1 MMKGAID
8 ALSME
13 EKQIWMAKQVYIAL
27 SNGLMACASLGI
39 DSSPMEVLIKLLL
52 INYLNLRIKD

>member
-27 SNGLMACASLGI
+27 SNGLMACASLA
-39 DSSPMEVLIKLLL
+39 
-52 INYLNLRIKD
+52 